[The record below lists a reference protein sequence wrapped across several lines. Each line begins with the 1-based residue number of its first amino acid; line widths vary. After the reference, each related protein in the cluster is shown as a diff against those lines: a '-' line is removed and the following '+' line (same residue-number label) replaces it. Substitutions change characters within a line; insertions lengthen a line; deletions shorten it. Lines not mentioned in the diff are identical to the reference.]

1 MTSNEQKKKR
11 KSLQRSSNT
20 GVTLRRYI
28 TKARI
33 KLGVKKSFPLLGLDL
48 SFKAIA
54 DVAATAHCRE
64 VIFNFTRKQRGNS
77 AKGMAGMELKSIS
90 GLAQIAFF
98 A

>member
-1 MTSNEQKKKR
+1 M
-11 KSLQRSSNT
+11 
-20 GVTLRRYI
+20 RRYI

-54 DVAATAHCRE
+54 AAASAHCRE
-64 VIFNFTRKQRGNS
+64 VIFNFTRKQRGNP